1 MDHVAH
7 LLVERGDLQARRLAQ
22 DLLEA
27 QFVVDGLLRTEV
39 RIGDQVVARFNEEVV
54 DRREAIVRRRAL
66 RQDIVVREEDRLV
79 RDVEREGDTW
89 HDVHLRR
96 VIFKGVRVQFSV
108 RPLLQ
113 PRRGVYF
120 VDREDVRVVDF
131 RTGCVEPGV
140 AVAVSYNGGRAVKCV
155 HVDGVVV
162 SDVRWDD
169 DAVVELREQVT
180 SDVTDSV
187 ILADY
192 VGVFQNLLVR
202 VETVNTHTDVE
213 DDVVKR
219 ELIHHVAR
227 DVNRLVS
234 LDGASEVTVLVFF
247 VEEIFEGWA
256 TGNFISPWRVARV
269 VHEVVALIQEV
280 VCTHHVEGEVVGIQ
294 GVEVDEIVAVWIE
307 SQRDAQ
313 VAVKRELVVTDEAAV
328 RNVERRTLVGDG
340 RVVQVQLL
348 DVRVGGQT
356 TDGPQPG
363 WREREERVA
372 SLLVF
377 EAHLQRV
384 VADVG

>member
-1 MDHVAH
+1 MC
-7 LLVERGDLQARRLAQ
+7 
-22 DLLEA
+22 
-27 QFVVDGLLRTEV
+27 
-39 RIGDQVVARFNEEVV
+39 EEN
-54 DRREAIVRRRAL
+54 
-66 RQDIVVREEDRLV
+66 RLV
-79 RDVEREGDTW
+79 RDVERESTTW
-89 HDVHLRR
+89 HHIHLRC
-96 VIFKGVRVQFSV
+96 VVFESVCVQLGIWAF
-108 RPLLQ
+108 LQ
-113 PRRGVYF
+113 PRRGVHF
-120 VDREDVRVVDF
+120 VDREDVRIVDF
-131 RTGCVEPGV
+131 RTGRVEPRV
-140 AVAVSYNGGRAVKCV
+140 AVAVTNNGGGTVKGV
-155 HVDGVVV
+155 HIHRVVV
-162 SDVRWDD
+162 SDVRWYD

-187 ILADY
+187 ILADH

-227 DVNRLVS
+227 DVNRLVR
-234 LDGASEVTVLVFF
+234 LDGAGEVTVFVFF

-280 VCTHHVEGEVVGIQ
+280 VRTHHIEGEVVGIQ

-313 VAVKRELVVTDEAAV
+313 VAVKRKLVVTDEAAV
-328 RNVERRTLVGDG
+328 GNVERRTLVGNG

-356 TDGPQPG
+356 TNGPQPG
-363 WREREERVA
+363 RREREERVA
-372 SLLVF
+372 SLLVL
-377 EAHLQRV
+377 EAHLQCV
-384 VADVG
+384 VANVG